1 MDQTEKTYKTQIVK
15 AVITFL
21 RLFMCETLAKR
32 IVSMLLLVSGIPNKQ
47 ITELTGLCD
56 KSVRTLKKSIE
67 SGEHEN
73 LFKTNIV
80 GQKGKLA
87 DIETEI
93 INEINKN
100 DYSSQQQIAD
110 MVNEKY
116 GVKVTQ
122 STISRLL
129 KKNGIKRLKCGS
141 LPAKADVEEQREFY
155 EAVLHPL
162 MQMANMGTIELLF
175 MDASHFVMGC
185 DFLG

>member
-1 MDQTEKTYKTQIVK
+1 MKQTEKSNKAQVVK
-15 AVITFL
+15 AVIVFL

-32 IVSMLLLVSGIPNKQ
+32 IAGMLLLVSGIPNKQ

-56 KSVRTLKKSIE
+56 KSVRTLKKSVE

-73 LFKTNIV
+73 LFKMNVV
-80 GQKGKLA
+80 GHKGKLA

-116 GVKVTQ
+116 GIKVTQ
-122 STISRLL
+122 ATISRLL
-129 KKNGIKRLKCGS
+129 KKT
-141 LPAKADVEEQREFY
+141 V
-155 EAVLHPL
+155 
-162 MQMANMGTIELLF
+162 
-175 MDASHFVMGC
+175 
-185 DFLG
+185 